1 MRLKFVH
8 PRHYT
13 KCDILVFDI
22 IGAGWIDQCLPVGSS
37 SATVSFR
44 NGFPVFPSLRFAR
57 GVLRAFFQYSPM
69 EPAWL
74 SVIFLSGIV
83 EHMSPKLLV
92 SFADNNLALAKFSE
106 NNSEIMVVLVQ
117 NGLRSK
123 HGITHGQNLPIYFSF
138 GKAEETIFRQA
149 NISCKKYLPIGSVK
163 LGLGLSLH
171 NRTLQTSSDIAF
183 ISHYRPDM
191 FSKHSPNLARLIE
204 RNQRQ
209 LFSSC
214 VDYSNNSG
222 RRIVVLTKTRNAK
235 DQDAE
240 RLYYLKFAEQE
251 QVDFITP
258 DKSTKELD
266 SYLSGLS
273 SELVV
278 HPASTLGIELFGAGK
293 KVVLGATADSE
304 LVNAWGISEYLDLLP
319 EFTKMEPN
327 PEMRGFRALVDHLLA
342 IPVDEYLEITA
353 EARKAL
359 MSMPL
364 EVPPHLKIRKTIEA
378 LMNDV

>member
-1 MRLKFVH
+1 
-8 PRHYT
+8 
-13 KCDILVFDI
+13 
-22 IGAGWIDQCLPVGSS
+22 
-37 SATVSFR
+37 
-44 NGFPVFPSLRFAR
+44 
-57 GVLRAFFQYSPM
+57 
-69 EPAWL
+69 
-74 SVIFLSGIV
+74 
-83 EHMSPKLLV
+83 
-92 SFADNNLALAKFSE
+92 
-106 NNSEIMVVLVQ
+106 
-117 NGLRSK
+117 
-123 HGITHGQNLPIYFSF
+123 
-138 GKAEETIFRQA
+138 
-149 NISCKKYLPIGSVK
+149 
-163 LGLGLSLH
+163 
-171 NRTLQTSSDIAF
+171 
-183 ISHYRPDM
+183 M

-209 LFSSC
+209 LFSAC
-214 VDYSNNSG
+214 IDYINDSSG
-222 RRIVVLTKTRNAK
+222 QVIVLTKTRNRK
-235 DQDAE
+235 DQKAE
-240 RLYYLKFAEQE
+240 RLYYTNLAKQKPLRF
-251 QVDFITP
+251 VTP

-304 LVNAWGISEYLDLLP
+304 LVNAWGVSEYLDLLP
-319 EFTKMEPN
+319 EFTKMEPD

-364 EVPPHLKIRKTIEA
+364 EVPPHLKIRKTIGA